1 MSRVLAEL
9 RVIDFTWVLAG
20 PYATRVLADFGAEV
34 IKVQSRLTSREEDNL
49 NGYFNTWNRNKLS
62 ITLNLSKP
70 QGIEIAKRLIGI
82 SDVVMENFSS
92 RVMKNWGLDYH
103 QLEKINPNLIMVS
116 LSAMGQTGPYQNYV
130 GFGATVQAFGGLT
143 HLTTFPGKPPM
154 GLGYAYADHI
164 AGLMAALAVLGALEY
179 RREAGRGQYIDLAEF
194 EATASLLGPAILDYI
209 VNHQVAIPAGNQPAY
224 ATMAPYGIYP
234 CSGEDRWCAISI
246 SSDEQWQAFSQ
257 VIGNPLWTKE
267 ARFATLESRR
277 EHQQELDSKISEWT
291 KNHTAEEAMEQL
303 QKVGVAA
310 GVVKTAADLAQ
321 DPQLQS
327 RGFFAQADHP
337 ILGKVLVDSSPMK
350 LSLTPGEFSKPAPL
364 LGQDNHYVYHDLLG
378 MSDEEISRLTE
389 EGVFD

>member
-1 MSRVLAEL
+1 
-9 RVIDFTWVLAG
+9 
-20 PYATRVLADFGAEV
+20 
-34 IKVQSRLTSREEDNL
+34 
-49 NGYFNTWNRNKLS
+49 
-62 ITLNLSKP
+62 
-70 QGIEIAKRLIGI
+70 
-82 SDVVMENFSS
+82 MENFSS

-350 LSLTPGEFSKPAPL
+350 LSLTPGQFSKPAPL
-364 LGQDNHYVYHDLLG
+364 FGQDNQYVYHDLLG